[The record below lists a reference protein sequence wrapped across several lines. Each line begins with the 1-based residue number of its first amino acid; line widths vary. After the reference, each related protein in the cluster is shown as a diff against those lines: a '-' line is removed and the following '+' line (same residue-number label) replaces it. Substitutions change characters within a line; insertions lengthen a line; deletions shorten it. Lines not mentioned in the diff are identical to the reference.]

1 MPSSPV
7 REVKKPPSRDIVM
20 TIADYLECD
29 LTEGN
34 RLLMT
39 AHHDPIQPYRS
50 GEALATF
57 VQVARKVMQF
67 VPLPVYTINRDWD
80 VLDVNECLLA
90 VASIARAEYEAIP
103 AEMRNVIQMMFDPR
117 SPVYHLLYL
126 DHERWRCFAQR
137 NIYGFKV
144 QNAYCERESWYI
156 EQVARWWE

>member
-20 TIADYLECD
+20 TIADYLACD
-29 LTEGN
+29 LTERN

-57 VQVARKVMQF
+57 ARVVRKVMRF
-67 VPLPVYTINRDWD
+67 VPLPAYTINRDWD

-90 VASIARAEYEAIP
+90 LASITHAEYEAMP
-103 AEMRNVIQMMFDPR
+103 T
-117 SPVYHLLYL
+117 
-126 DHERWRCFAQR
+126 
-137 NIYGFKV
+137 
-144 QNAYCERESWYI
+144 
-156 EQVARWWE
+156 